1 LPDGRTVSC
10 SSILATVDGSGF
22 FWFHRRRSDVP
33 FNCFLPLAPSIAI
46 GVTGVISD
54 RAADING
61 YEGVED
67 TVVDLYGALRDSY
80 LQRRE
85 FAVRM

>member
-1 LPDGRTVSC
+1 MAGPYLVLPFLPPLTVRDFFGF
-10 SSILATVDGSGF
+10 IVDKAMF
-22 FWFHRRRSDVP
+22 P
-33 FNCFLPLAPSIAI
+33 FNYFLPLAPSIAI

-54 RAADING
+54 RAADIDG

-67 TVVDLYGALRDSY
+67 TVVDLYGAVRDAY

-85 FAVRM
+85 FAVRR